1 MLIFYGRFVSMPSKC
16 LRIHNKYMNYY
27 VRHACRFYDLQPSKS
42 KSKSVTAIFRWLWS
56 RCFKMIIWHNPKWI
70 FLRTCLYA
78 EVHKS
83 GQCIIR
89 LFLVILLF
97 RLESFFFSWSLFRWR
112 SILIRVFVDI
122 ELSTKKPILIDLKN
136 KTIKNLLSVSKYHW
150 ILVCCCFCGCSI
162 VIAHSID
169 RCQALLSCSKNN
181 IDLRFYRNLCQW

>member
-1 MLIFYGRFVSMPSKC
+1 MPILWFTTIKIQIKISYCYFSLAMITLFQNDHMAQSEVDFFKDMSVCWSTQIWPMYNSPIFSDSFIQA
-16 LRIHNKYMNYY
+16 RI
-27 VRHACRFYDLQPSKS
+27 
-42 KSKSVTAIFRWLWS
+42 I
-56 RCFKMIIWHNPKWI
+56 
-70 FLRTCLYA
+70 
-78 EVHKS
+78 
-83 GQCIIR
+83 
-89 LFLVILLF
+89 
-97 RLESFFFSWSLFRWR
+97 FFSWSLFRWR

-162 VIAHSID
+162 VIAHFID